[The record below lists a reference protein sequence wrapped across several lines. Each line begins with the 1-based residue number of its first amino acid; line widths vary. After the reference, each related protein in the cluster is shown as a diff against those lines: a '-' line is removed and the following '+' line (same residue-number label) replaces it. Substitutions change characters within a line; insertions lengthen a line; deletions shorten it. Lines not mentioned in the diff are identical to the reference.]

1 MTDEQLAELRVYKPA
16 EVARM
21 LNIPITRV
29 ETWVRED
36 RVRHLRAGEVRG
48 VEFTAEHVR
57 ELAGRLPELMGGH
70 RGGRAGASD
79 GRQAVSAPAGVQP
92 TPEIIA
98 GWAQLTPH
106 RPVPRTTARRR

>member
-57 ELAGRLPELMGGH
+57 ELAAKLPELMGGH
-70 RGGRAGASD
+70 RGGCRTGTPEEQPTAA
-79 GRQAVSAPAGVQP
+79 GRQP
-92 TPEIIA
+92 TAETIA
-98 GWAQLTPH
+98 GWAQLSAH
-106 RPVPRTTARRR
+106 RRSPRRPTRG